1 MKKHKLCELFF
12 VIGKIPNQSLIN
24 SEDIK
29 NHILKNINKDNK
41 FNSDNYLSLHD
52 YYNIPFEKNIGWVSD
67 YIIDH
72 YFAEFDTSIYTN
84 EVDTLRALIQQKN
97 QSVLCHN
104 NILSYHLKETPDLDC
119 IYTIDIGEKPSYL
132 ILKYSNGRNK
142 ELYEKIPLRK
152 NQFIIIPSFADRYIT
167 QNENEAELINLTMHY
182 KMV

>member
-12 VIGKIPNQSLIN
+12 VIGQIPKQSSIN

-52 YYNIPFEKNIGWVSD
+52 YYNIPFEKNIGWIND

-72 YFAEFDTSIYTN
+72 YFAEFDASIYTN

-104 NILSYHLKETPDLDC
+104 NILAYHLKETPDLDC

-152 NQFIIIPSFADRYIT
+152 NQFIIIPSFIDRYIT